1 MFNRLRPAGV
11 LATTL
16 GLALVVPGLAH
27 ADPLTPASDT
37 FDLVCGG
44 DTFEVV
50 VSGNGLFTPA
60 HDVDSNTVFVPT
72 SFGDTDVTVRIADTG
87 EVIDEFTDPAM
98 WKGKA
103 TKERRTS
110 TSCTYTI
117 VFEFHD
123 EELEEH
129 LLITASGSV
138 EGFYT
143 PARP

>member
-1 MFNRLRPAGV
+1 MSNRLRSAGV
-11 LATTL
+11 LATAM
-16 GLALVVPGLAH
+16 GVALVAPGVAQ
-27 ADPLTPASDT
+27 ADPLPPGSET
-37 FDLVCGG
+37 FELMCGG
-44 DTFEVV
+44 ETHEVV
-50 VSGNGLFTPA
+50 VSGRGLFTPA

-72 SFGDTDVTVRIADTG
+72 SFGETDVTVTIADGG

-98 WKGKA
+98 WKGQA
-103 TKERRTS
+103 TRERRTS

-117 VFEFHD
+117 VFEFYD
-123 EELEEH
+123 EELDED